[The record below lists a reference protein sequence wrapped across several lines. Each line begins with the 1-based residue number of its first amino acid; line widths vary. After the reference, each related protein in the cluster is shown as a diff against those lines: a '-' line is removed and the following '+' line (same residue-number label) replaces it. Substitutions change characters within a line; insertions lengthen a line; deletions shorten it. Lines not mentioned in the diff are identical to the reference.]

1 MKASWI
7 AGLLMMATGSC
18 GWSQS
23 QPEDHFAITPRLVA
37 QTLSAAGTPTADD
50 QVSLL
55 ARVVATEPYPKLD
68 IVSVDPLGD
77 LQAAEQS
84 AARSTSRSIPGFIP
98 RSMVKLTCDLPG
110 TCLPFYAI
118 VEWPEETAPAV
129 RTEASPAFQN
139 ARVKT
144 RDEITMRAGTH
155 AILVMDDQRSH
166 IQVAVISLEN
176 GVAGKWIRV
185 ASPDHKQFYLGEVV
199 SANVLRGTF

>member
-7 AGLLMMATGSC
+7 VVSLLMAAGSR

-23 QPEDHFAITPRLVA
+23 QSEDHFAITAQLVA
-37 QTLSAAGTPTADD
+37 QTLSAAGTPTVDE

-55 ARVVATEPYPKLD
+55 AKVVASEPHPKLD
-68 IVSVDPLGD
+68 ILSVESLGD
-77 LQAAEQS
+77 GQADQH
-84 AARSTSRSIPGFIP
+84 AARSVVHSTARST
-98 RSMVKLTCDLPG
+98 VKLTCNLPG
-110 TCLPFYAI
+110 ACLPFYAI
-118 VEWPEETAPAV
+118 VAWPQETAPAIRSEDYLV
-129 RTEASPAFQN
+129 FNNP
-139 ARVKT
+139 RVKT

-199 SANVLRGTF
+199 NANVLRGNF

>member
-7 AGLLMMATGSC
+7 AVLLLITAGSR

-23 QPEDHFAITPRLVA
+23 QSEDHFAITAQLVA
-37 QTLSAAGTPTADD
+37 QTLSAAGTPTVDE

-55 ARVVATEPYPKLD
+55 AKVVASEPHPKLD
-68 IVSVDPLGD
+68 ILSVESIGD
-77 LQAAEQS
+77 GQAQQ
-84 AARSTSRSIPGFIP
+84 AARSVVHSMA

-110 TCLPFYAI
+110 ACLPFYAI
-118 VEWPEETAPAV
+118 VARPDETVPAIRSEDYPV
-129 RTEASPAFQN
+129 FNNPP
-139 ARVKT
+139 VKT
-144 RDEITMRAGTH
+144 RDAITMRAGTH
-155 AILVMDDQRSH
+155 AILVMDDHRSH

-199 SANVLRGTF
+199 SANELRGNF